1 VKSVATALVAFALV
15 ALAPTGGA
23 PSQARGAAAEST
35 ARVLAANAVEAPTIA
50 RLNAVRRAHRLHP
63 VRLSA
68 QLAQAARAHAASMGA
83 RGYFS
88 HTSADGT
95 PFAKRLARFYAHTA
109 RHFFVGE
116 SLYWRSPS
124 APPADVVA
132 RWLAS
137 PPHRAILLDPAWR
150 EIGLEA
156 VRVRSAPGIFRG
168 RAVTIVVADFG
179 VRLS

>member
-1 VKSVATALVAFALV
+1 
-15 ALAPTGGA
+15 
-23 PSQARGAAAEST
+23 
-35 ARVLAANAVEAPTIA
+35 
-50 RLNAVRRAHRLHP
+50 
-63 VRLSA
+63 
-68 QLAQAARAHAASMGA
+68 MGA

-95 PFAKRLARFYAHTA
+95 PFARRLARFYARTA
-109 RHFFVGE
+109 RHFLVGE
-116 SLYWRSPS
+116 SLYWRSPT

-137 PPHRAILLDPAWR
+137 PHHRAILLDPAWR

-156 VRVRSAPGIFRG
+156 VRVPNGPGIFRG